1 MSLGERLQLCPMLR
15 VTIMLILGIIVGK
28 AVCPFIPIIAWVV
41 LAFVSL
47 AVAFAVNK
55 YPVGQSVA
63 ILLSFFFVGGLL
75 VSFSI
80 EKMKISLP
88 KYPVTYQAVLVSEPV
103 VHGKVIQAD
112 MMVVGDGKPIKV
124 KASILRD
131 TVDNRWQRLHVG
143 DGITATSFLDEPHNF
158 VQSTFDY
165 AAWLK
170 EHGFKAE
177 TFIYYSD
184 WKKSVVDLTKLSYID
199 RTVIQARKFRQ
210 RLLARYHDLGADG
223 QSYAVLAAM
232 TLGDKS
238 ALSRELKDD
247 YSIAGASHVLALS
260 GLHLSIIYGV
270 LTLLTIAFRRR
281 WLPQLLIMT
290 AIWSYVV
297 LVGMSP
303 SVVRSAVMLTVIAM
317 VEILNR
323 RAMLLNSLSLAAFV
337 MLLWNPMSLYDVGFE
352 MSFMAVLG
360 IALFEPL
367 LFRRHYTSSIALRIV
382 YWFWGIVS
390 VSIAAQIGTAPLVA
404 YYFGRFS
411 CYFILT
417 NIIVIPCATA
427 ILYGTVL
434 VAVLS
439 IIPSVSSWL
448 AGLLIGLVGLLNSSL
463 HWIASLPCASI
474 EGINWSVYQVIGVY
488 MFIAAIYY
496 AITFFVRDED

>member
-1 MSLGERLQLCPMLR
+1 
-15 VTIMLILGIIVGK
+15 MLILGIIVGK

-47 AVAFAVNK
+47 AVAFAANK

-143 DGITATSFLDEPHNF
+143 DGITATSFLDVPHNF

-223 QSYAVLAAM
+223 QNYAVLAAM

-303 SVVRSAVMLTVIAM
+303 SVVR
-317 VEILNR
+317 
-323 RAMLLNSLSLAAFV
+323 
-337 MLLWNPMSLYDVGFE
+337 
-352 MSFMAVLG
+352 
-360 IALFEPL
+360 
-367 LFRRHYTSSIALRIV
+367 
-382 YWFWGIVS
+382 
-390 VSIAAQIGTAPLVA
+390 
-404 YYFGRFS
+404 
-411 CYFILT
+411 
-417 NIIVIPCATA
+417 
-427 ILYGTVL
+427 
-434 VAVLS
+434 
-439 IIPSVSSWL
+439 
-448 AGLLIGLVGLLNSSL
+448 
-463 HWIASLPCASI
+463 
-474 EGINWSVYQVIGVY
+474 
-488 MFIAAIYY
+488 
-496 AITFFVRDED
+496 